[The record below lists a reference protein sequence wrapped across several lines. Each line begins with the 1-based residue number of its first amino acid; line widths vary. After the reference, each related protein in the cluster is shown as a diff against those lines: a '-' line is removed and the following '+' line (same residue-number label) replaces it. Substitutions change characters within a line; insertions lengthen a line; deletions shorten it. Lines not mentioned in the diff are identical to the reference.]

1 MNKKQKQTKKLRFL
15 RPVYNSKFRGV
26 PFKLVMNN
34 SNMFKLYNS
43 IATFPA
49 VPKPR
54 IFDWRRVCNY
64 ILQI

>member
-15 RPVYNSKFRGV
+15 RPVYNREFRGV
-26 PFKLVMNN
+26 PFKLVINN

-49 VPKPR
+49 VP
-54 IFDWRRVCNY
+54 
-64 ILQI
+64 